1 MWSSDTIFL
10 MKNNI
15 PLAIIF
21 GAIIIALAVYFSSL
35 NDPLS
40 KCMDKLIAKGY
51 ASAYAAQKCS
61 GG

>member
-1 MWSSDTIFL
+1 

-40 KCMDKLIAKGY
+40 KCMDKLKAEGFN
-51 ASAYAAQKCS
+51 SAAAAQLCT

>member
-1 MWSSDTIFL
+1 MVL